1 MPDWNNADG
10 MQLALLQEAVLHA
23 FPNPTDLEML
33 LRLRLNRSYAQLV
46 AGSANYRYAVFQIL
60 VTASAEHWLDRL
72 IDAAGKQNPGNPR
85 LRAFADVIPWLRR
98 LDRLRAQV
106 CRIENPVNQAV
117 GTGWL
122 VARDLALTNWHVVR
136 RVLSGEK
143 KPVDVALRFDYA
155 SDAGGTSPGV
165 THTLAA
171 AWCLRHSPASALELG
186 EGNGEP
192 TPAELDYALLRLAQ
206 PIGDQP
212 GPGGE
217 PRGWI
222 TTQRATAIPAVGDV
236 LFVLQHP
243 QGDPLKLAIG
253 VSRGANGN
261 GSRVLHDANTVNG
274 SSGSPCLNAKLE
286 LVALHNAGD
295 PLYDGV
301 IGAPQHNQAVPVE
314 AILASVDS
322 AGGPRFWSN

>member
-85 LRAFADVIPWLRR
+85 LRALRPMAE
-98 LDRLRAQV
+98 LAQAAT
-106 CRIENPVNQAV
+106 PA
-117 GTGWL
+117 G
-122 VARDLALTNWHVVR
+122 DLALTNWHVVR

>member
-85 LRAFADVIPWLRR
+85 LRALRPMAELAQAATPAGRQLEDIVRKDGGFAHVIPWLRR

-122 VARDLALTNWHVVR
+122 VARDLALTTWHVV
-136 RVLSGEK
+136 
-143 KPVDVALRFDYA
+143 
-155 SDAGGTSPGV
+155 
-165 THTLAA
+165 
-171 AWCLRHSPASALELG
+171 
-186 EGNGEP
+186 
-192 TPAELDYALLRLAQ
+192 
-206 PIGDQP
+206 
-212 GPGGE
+212 
-217 PRGWI
+217 
-222 TTQRATAIPAVGDV
+222 
-236 LFVLQHP
+236 
-243 QGDPLKLAIG
+243 
-253 VSRGANGN
+253 
-261 GSRVLHDANTVNG
+261 
-274 SSGSPCLNAKLE
+274 
-286 LVALHNAGD
+286 
-295 PLYDGV
+295 
-301 IGAPQHNQAVPVE
+301 
-314 AILASVDS
+314 
-322 AGGPRFWSN
+322 